1 VKNDALIIDD
11 LHHKYDKRE
20 YSNWILNEINLK
32 IEKGELLGLLG
43 PSGCGK
49 TTLLRLIAGFEY
61 PSQGRIS
68 LNDKE
73 ISSRKKILSP
83 EKRNIGMVF
92 QDYAL
97 FPHLTVLENVIFGL
111 KNKKDRS
118 RVDYLLNVVGLD
130 SFVGR
135 YPHELSGGQKQRL
148 AIARALAPGTN
159 FILLDEPFCSLDMHV
174 KLKLRSDLPN
184 ILKGCNASGLM
195 VTHDPEEAMS
205 ICDKVAVMNDGKI
218 HQIDTPIN
226 LLNNPKTI
234 FVSSFILGNNIIN
247 LKKNGNSYISCLG
260 EINSSE
266 YLKNT
271 IITDHTLIIDE
282 LETSIKFHNL
292 NFILGFLP
300 KGSYLVGGYIRDII
314 LRRVSEEVDVDIV
327 VPVNAI
333 EIGKKISENI
343 ESKFIILDKKRE
355 VVRIILNHISIDI
368 ANQNSTT
375 IEGDLA
381 SRDFSINSIA
391 FLFDNKCLFDP
402 LNGLKDLE
410 NSLLRTHSEKN
421 LLNDPLRILRC
432 FRFVSEL
439 NFKIDLKL
447 VDFIKNNK
455 GKF

>member
-20 YSNWILNEINLK
+20 CSNWILNEINLK
-32 IEKGELLGLLG
+32 IENGELLGLLG

-61 PSQGRIS
+61 PSKGRIS
-68 LNDKE
+68 LSDKE
-73 ISSRKKILSP
+73 ISSKKKILSP

-97 FPHLTVLENVIFGL
+97 FPHLTVLENAIFGL

-174 KLKLRSDLPN
+174 KLKLRSELPN
-184 ILKGCNASGLM
+184 ILKSFNASGLM

-205 ICDKVAVMNDGKI
+205 ICDKVAVMNEGKI

-234 FVSSFILGNNIIN
+234 FVSSFILGNNIIDVTN
-247 LKKNGNSYISCLG
+247 TGNSFRSCLG
-260 EINSSE
+260 EINRSV
-266 YLKNT
+266 LTGNT
-271 IITDHTLIIDE
+271 HIKRMSISPKFI
-282 LETSIKFHNL
+282 SIKGSESGNAKVISKEF
-292 NFILGFLP
+292 LGEFLIY
-300 KGSYLVGGYIRDII
+300 KVSINDNI
-314 LRRVSEEVDVDIV
+314 LRVRT
-327 VPVNAI
+327 
-333 EIGKKISENI
+333 NI
-343 ESKFIILDKKRE
+343 
-355 VVRIILNHISIDI
+355 N
-368 ANQNSTT
+368 
-375 IEGDLA
+375 
-381 SRDFSINSIA
+381 
-391 FLFDNKCLFDP
+391 
-402 LNGLKDLE
+402 
-410 NSLLRTHSEKN
+410 N
-421 LLNDPLRILRC
+421 LLNNGDKC
-432 FRFVSEL
+432 FLSI
-439 NFKIDLKL
+439 N
-447 VDFIKNNK
+447 KNSYCFLFPGAHK
-455 GKF
+455 VYI